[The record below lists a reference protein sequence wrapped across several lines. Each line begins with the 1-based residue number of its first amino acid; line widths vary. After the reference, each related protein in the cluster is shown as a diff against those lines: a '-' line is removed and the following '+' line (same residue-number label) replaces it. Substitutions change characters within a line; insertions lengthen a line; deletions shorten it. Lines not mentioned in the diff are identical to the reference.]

1 MRAVSVTA
9 ELAKRTKKRRWLI
22 IIAVLALLATGWLTY
37 EILLSP
43 SAAIRQAEA
52 FLFRRMTVVQLD
64 EGQYRYFY
72 VSNRQL
78 EPGDESIED
87 RVTDNRDENLYFGSY
102 DIRLSPLLGLGLNL
116 SWSDMLQT
124 EMINLE
130 DIREL
135 EQADFVSTLRGY
147 VDASPNRSVFIM
159 VHGFREH
166 FPLALRRT
174 AFFASV
180 LDANTP
186 VIVFDWPADQQ
197 GLLGGY
203 REARRVA
210 TASANEL
217 ARTLEIIV
225 NEVQPRQIS
234 ILGNSLGAQVV
245 VDAFSN
251 LYANP
256 DFSDADI
263 EFGQVFLTAP
273 DVSRARFNQ
282 QFSKEISALVDELTV
297 YVASNDRALIVSR
310 LISGEAR
317 AGESTVTPDQ
327 FEEALEL
334 ARLVEQGDEKITLVD
349 VTPVNRTRNFHNFYV
364 ESPEFFDDLYLRLTT
379 KETPEG
385 RRIHR
390 VVTQDQ
396 STYWVLTRG
405 R

>member
-1 MRAVSVTA
+1 M
-9 ELAKRTKKRRWLI
+9 
-22 IIAVLALLATGWLTY
+22 IIASVVALLAAGWLTY
-37 EILLSP
+37 AILLSP

-64 EGQYRYFY
+64 EGEYRYFY

-87 RVTDNRDENLYFGSY
+87 RVTDQRDEKLYFGSY
-102 DIRLSPLLGLGLNL
+102 DIRLSPLLGLGLDL

-135 EQADFVSTLRGY
+135 DQADFISTLRGY

-159 VHGFREH
+159 VHGFRER

-186 VIVFDWPADQQ
+186 VMVFDWPADQQ
-197 GLLGGY
+197 GLLSGY

-210 TASANEL
+210 TESAAEL
-217 ARTLEIIV
+217 AQTLEILV
-225 NEVQPRQIS
+225 RDVEPDQVS

-245 VDAFSN
+245 VDAFS
-251 LYANP
+251 LLHENP

-273 DVSRARFNQ
+273 DVSRARFNE
-282 QFSKEISALVDELTV
+282 QFREEISALVDELTV

-310 LISGEAR
+310 LISGQAR
-317 AGESTVTPDQ
+317 AGESTVSPDQ
-327 FEEALEL
+327 FEEAVEL
-334 ARLVEQGDEKITLVD
+334 ARLVKQEDDLVTLVD

-390 VVTQDQ
+390 VVSPDQ

>member
-1 MRAVSVTA
+1 MND
-9 ELAKRTKKRRWLI
+9 KPPKPGKKRRWLI
-22 IIAVLALLATGWLTY
+22 AAGVLALLAAGWLIY
-37 EILLSP
+37 VILLSP

-52 FLFRRMTVVQLD
+52 FLFRRMTVVQID

-72 VSNRQL
+72 VSNRRL

-87 RVTDNRDENLYFGSY
+87 RVTDRRDEKLYFGSY
-102 DIRLSPLLGLGLNL
+102 DIRLSPLLGLGLDL

-135 EQADFVSTLRGY
+135 EQASFVRDLKSY

-159 VHGFREH
+159 VHGFRER

-186 VIVFDWPADQQ
+186 VMVFDWPADQQ

-203 REARRVA
+203 RAAREVA
-210 TASANEL
+210 TESASEL
-217 ARTLEIIV
+217 ARTLEILV
-225 NEVQPRQIS
+225 REVQPNQIS
-234 ILGNSLGAQVV
+234 MLGNSLGAQVV
-245 VDAFSN
+245 VDAFSL

-256 DFSDADI
+256 EFSDADI

-273 DVSRARFNQ
+273 DVSRDQFNL
-282 QFSKEISALVDELTV
+282 QFRDEISALVDELTV

-327 FEEALEL
+327 FEEAVEL
-334 ARLVEQGDEKITLVD
+334 ARLIEPGEELVTLVD

-390 VVTQDQ
+390 VVTADG
-396 STYWVLTRG
+396 TAYWVLTRG

>member
-1 MRAVSVTA
+1 M
-9 ELAKRTKKRRWLI
+9 RRWLLVTA
-22 IIAVLALLATGWLTY
+22 AVSLLAASWLTY

-64 EGQYRYFY
+64 EGHYRYFY
-72 VSNRQL
+72 VSNRRL
-78 EPGDESIED
+78 EPGEQSIED
-87 RVTDNRDENLYFGSY
+87 RVTDERDENLYFGSY
-102 DIRLSPLLGLGLNL
+102 DIALSPLLGLGLNL

-124 EMINLE
+124 EMISLE
-130 DIREL
+130 EIREL
-135 EQADFVSTLRGY
+135 ERADFVSTLRAY

-159 VHGFREH
+159 VHGFRER

-186 VIVFDWPADQQ
+186 VMVFDWPADQR
-197 GLLGGY
+197 GMLGGY
-203 REARRVA
+203 RDARRVA
-210 TASANEL
+210 TESASEL
-217 ARTLEIIV
+217 ARTLELIV
-225 NEVQPRQIS
+225 REVQPGQIS

-245 VDAFSN
+245 VDAFSLLHDDPAFN
-251 LYANP
+251 
-256 DFSDADI
+256 DADI

-273 DVSRARFNQ
+273 DVSRARFNE
-282 QFSKEISALVDELTV
+282 QFRDEINSLVDELTV

-327 FEEALEL
+327 FEEAVEL
-334 ARLVEQGDEKITLVD
+334 ARLIEPGDDLVTLVD

-379 KETPEG
+379 VETPAG

-390 VVTQDQ
+390 VMTPERT
-396 STYWVLTRG
+396 SYWVLTRG

>member
-1 MRAVSVTA
+1 MSEKTGKTPR
-9 ELAKRTKKRRWLI
+9 RRRWLI
-22 IIAVLALLATGWLTY
+22 VATVLALVAAGWLTY

-52 FLFRRMTVVQLD
+52 FLFRRMTVVRID

-72 VSNRQL
+72 VSNRRL
-78 EPGDESIED
+78 DPGEESIED
-87 RVTDNRDENLYFGSY
+87 RVTDKRDENLYFGSY
-102 DIRLSPLLGLGLNL
+102 DIRLSPLLGLGLDL

-124 EMINLE
+124 EMIRLD

-135 EQADFVSTLRGY
+135 PQADFVRNLREY
-147 VDASPNRSVFIM
+147 VDASPARSVFIM
-159 VHGFREH
+159 VHGFRER

-174 AFFASV
+174 AFFASM

-186 VIVFDWPADQQ
+186 VMVFDWPADQQ

-203 REARRVA
+203 RDARRVA
-210 TASANEL
+210 AESASEL
-217 ARTLEIIV
+217 ARTLKIIV
-225 NEVQPRQIS
+225 EDVEPDQIS

-245 VDAFSN
+245 VDAFSH
-251 LYANP
+251 LYA
-256 DFSDADI
+256 DAGFRDPAA

-273 DVSRARFNQ
+273 DVSRAKFNE
-282 QFSKEISALVDELTV
+282 QFRNEITALVDELTV

-310 LISGEAR
+310 LISGEPR
-317 AGESTVTPDQ
+317 AGESTVDPDQ
-327 FEEALEL
+327 LAEAVEL
-334 ARLVEQGDEKITLVD
+334 SRIIEPGDELITLID

-379 KETPEG
+379 VDTPST

-390 VVTQDQ
+390 VVTPDQ

>member
-1 MRAVSVTA
+1 VSEKPLKA
-9 ELAKRTKKRRWLI
+9 SKKRRWLI
-22 IIAVLALLATGWLTY
+22 AAVLLALLGAGWLTY
-37 EILLSP
+37 EVLLSP

-72 VSNRQL
+72 VSNRRL
-78 EPGDESIED
+78 EPGDEPIED
-87 RVTDNRDENLYFGSY
+87 RVTAERDESLYFGSY

-130 DIREL
+130 DITEL
-135 EQADFVSTLRGY
+135 EQANFVSALRGY

-174 AFFASV
+174 AFFGSV

-197 GLLGGY
+197 GLFGGY

-210 TASANEL
+210 TQSATEL
-217 ARTLEIIV
+217 ARTLQIV
-225 NEVQPRQIS
+225 VRDVQPDQIS

-245 VDAFSN
+245 VDAFSE
-251 LYANP
+251 LYADP
-256 DFSDADI
+256 EFSDADV

-273 DVSRARFNQ
+273 DVSRARFNE
-282 QFSKEISALVDELTV
+282 QFSDEITALVDDLTV

-310 LISGEAR
+310 LISREAR
-317 AGESTVTPDQ
+317 AGESTVSPDQ
-327 FEEALEL
+327 FEEAVAL
-334 ARLVEQGDEKITLVD
+334 ARLVEEGDDKITLVD

-364 ESPEFFDDLYLRLTT
+364 ESPEFFDDLYVRLTT
-379 KETPEG
+379 QRAPEG

-390 VVTQDQ
+390 VVAPDQ